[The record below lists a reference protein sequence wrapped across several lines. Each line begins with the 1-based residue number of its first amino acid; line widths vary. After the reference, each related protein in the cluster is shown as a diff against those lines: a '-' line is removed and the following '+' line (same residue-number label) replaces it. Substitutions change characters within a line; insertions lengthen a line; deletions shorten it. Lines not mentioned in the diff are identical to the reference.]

1 MMVWLHATDSVDPPA
16 IPPPPSSPH
25 APRPRFSVMVPTF
38 APDGR
43 LLRLALESV
52 LAQALPPEQMQ
63 ITVVDDSTRS
73 GATAALVRE
82 IDPTG
87 RIGVVENDRRLGIAG
102 NWNRAIELAHGELV
116 HLLHQDDHVLPGFYS
131 RIDHGFRRAPHAGM
145 AFCRTL
151 LVDDDGRPIRSNS
164 RLRWFPGLLGNWL
177 PVIATRQ
184 RVQTPSVVVRRE
196 VYETLGGYR
205 PELCQALDWEMWV
218 RIAARHDVWYDP
230 RTLAV
235 YRRHRRNESSR
246 LLDRH
251 FVWPDLARA
260 IRINARILPETLR
273 DELVGASAAWF
284 AMSALRTAKRHLAQ
298 ASVDDAATTLESMAG
313 LVDLAAETNH
323 GRQVHRRFAALRRR
337 ITALEAPCW
346 TVAARRAA

>member
-1 MMVWLHATDSVDPPA
+1 MMVWLTATDSVDPPA
-16 IPPPPSSPH
+16 IPPPPTG
-25 APRPRFSVMVPTF
+25 PRPRFSVMVPTF
-38 APDGR
+38 APNAR
-43 LLRLALESV
+43 LLRVALESV

-63 ITVVDDSTRS
+63 ITVVDDSIQPRVT
-73 GATAALVRE
+73 TDLVRK
-82 IDPTG
+82 IDPSG
-87 RIGVVENDRRLGIAG
+87 RIDVVESDRRLGIAG
-102 NWNRAIELAHGELV
+102 NWNRAIELAHGEFV

-164 RLRWFPGLLGNWL
+164 RLRWFPGLLGGWL

-184 RVQTPSVVVRRE
+184 RVQTPSVIVRRE
-196 VYETLGGYR
+196 IYETLGGYR

-260 IRINARILPETLR
+260 IRINARSLPESLR
-273 DELVGASAAWF
+273 EELVGASAAWF
-284 AMSALRTAKRHLAQ
+284 AMSALRTAERHLAQ
-298 ASVDDAATTLESMAG
+298 GSVDDAATTLESMAG
-313 LVDLAAETNH
+313 LVSLADNSSH
-323 GRQVHRRFAALRRR
+323 CRPVQRRFAALQRR
-337 ITALEAPCW
+337 IAALQAPCW
-346 TVAARRAA
+346 LVAARRAA